1 MGHPSVATRGPD
13 ERDLRGS
20 SLHSGTG
27 RRVAWGLSERQRR
40 TRHAAVAEKAAGGTN
55 AAGAE
60 KVGVPLD
67 ARMKVVCGIYATK
80 AAARKARTAR
90 TSIARVAITVG

>member
-1 MGHPSVATRGPD
+1 MTSAEVRRIRAEDGASQPNRPRGNQCVQ
-13 ERDLRGS
+13 
-20 SLHSGTG
+20 T
-27 RRVAWGLSERQRR
+27 
-40 TRHAAVAEKAAGGTN
+40 AVAEKAAGGTN

-60 KVGVPLD
+60 KVGDPLD